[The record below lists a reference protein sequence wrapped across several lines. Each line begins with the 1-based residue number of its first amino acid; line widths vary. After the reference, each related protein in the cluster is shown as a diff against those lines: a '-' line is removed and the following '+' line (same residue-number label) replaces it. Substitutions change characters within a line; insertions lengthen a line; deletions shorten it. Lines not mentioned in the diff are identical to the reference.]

1 MTQKKVSRT
10 YLPSHS
16 QKKTNAHEFVTL
28 GRGESLFFEVG
39 GFPTNT
45 LQVITLHIGAKLMQS
60 DVFMDGFYR
69 FRWSIIDQLGQ
80 TVAVSRESYLKKG
93 DCLKAIPLLEDFDL
107 KSLPKD

>member
-1 MTQKKVSRT
+1 
-10 YLPSHS
+10 
-16 QKKTNAHEFVTL
+16 
-28 GRGESLFFEVG
+28 
-39 GFPTNT
+39 
-45 LQVITLHIGAKLMQS
+45 MQS